1 MFISSV
7 RVRKAVQQSLKPGQ
21 YDEDRFDRSKRIG
34 WIDMDSLSEARCL
47 VVGAGALGNEVVKDL
62 VLSGFRNIT
71 IVDMDRVVR
80 SNLNR
85 CIFFREEDSRSGL
98 PKAEIL
104 AGRARTLDSAISV
117 KHIVSRIE
125 DLDDALLKSFSIA
138 FGCLDNMAAR
148 LHLNAHTFHLGI
160 PYIDGGTNG
169 MAGRVQVIT
178 PPNSPCLQC
187 GMNRTHYKIMDDRH
201 SCTGNEV
208 SYYQPMMP
216 AEITTT
222 SVVAAIEVR
231 EALKIVSGKRD
242 DCIRHV
248 MHYNGMTNRC
258 EVFELSVDPL
268 CPMHPAAIV

>member
-7 RVRKAVQQSLKPGQ
+7 RVRKAVQQILKPGQ

-62 VLSGFRNIT
+62 ALSGFRNIT

-85 CIFFREEDSRSGL
+85 CIFFREEDSESGL

-104 AGRARTLDSAISV
+104 AERVRTIDSAISV

-125 DLDDALLKSFSIA
+125 DLDETLLKSFSIA
-138 FGCLDNMAAR
+138 FGCLDNVAAR

-178 PPNSPCLQC
+178 PADSPCLQC
-187 GMNRTHYKIMDDRH
+187 GMNRTHYKIMDDRQ

-222 SVVAAIEVR
+222 SIVAAIEVR
-231 EALKIVSGKRD
+231 EALKIISGKRD
-242 DCIRHV
+242 DCIHHV

-268 CPMHPAAIV
+268 CPMHPSAIV